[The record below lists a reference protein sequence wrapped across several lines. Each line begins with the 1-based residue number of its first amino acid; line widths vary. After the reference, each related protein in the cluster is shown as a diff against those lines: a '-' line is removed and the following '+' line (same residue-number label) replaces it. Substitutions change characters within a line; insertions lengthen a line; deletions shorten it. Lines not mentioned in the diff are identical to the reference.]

1 MVAKAAK
8 EARAC
13 HGSLQRGGKHAQSMG
28 AAGETTTSRTR
39 LIAPAK
45 DRVIRWMPPIVG
57 TAHVM
62 RSKILTE
69 AANFGYKAIEAQ
81 KYSA

>member
-1 MVAKAAK
+1 
-8 EARAC
+8 
-13 HGSLQRGGKHAQSMG
+13 MG

-39 LIAPAK
+39 LSAPAK

-69 AANFGYKAIEAQ
+69 AANFGY
-81 KYSA
+81 

>member
-1 MVAKAAK
+1 M
-8 EARAC
+8 ARVRW
-13 HGSLQRGGKHAQSMG
+13 GWKYAQSMS

-69 AANFGYKAIEAQ
+69 AANFGYQAIEAE

>member
-1 MVAKAAK
+1 MF
-8 EARAC
+8 
-13 HGSLQRGGKHAQSMG
+13 GSTGAPKGWKHAQSMG
-28 AAGETTTSRTR
+28 AAGETTTSRSR

-45 DRVIRWMPPIVG
+45 DRVNRWMPPIVG
-57 TAHVM
+57 TAYVM

-69 AANFGYKAIEAQ
+69 AANFGYQAIEAE